1 MQHALFCGLGM
12 ASHRCRP
19 VSSNVRPR
27 IVNVQ
32 SASATSEMN
41 ACAPAG
47 EPSHRNTTCHTFGR
61 SIIARSRQSPSAI
74 RRSRPSAVA
83 VNECARCHR
92 AEGMNSHCQHATGPF
107 RGRPRIATYRSA
119 ACEPLAASILG
130 THRPPRVF
138 FASAVQPTLRV
149 RLPSCQPA
157 GSYPRRG
164 LTRRSS

>member
-1 MQHALFCGLGM
+1 M
-12 ASHRCRP
+12 ASSLPRPGAVCRSRQL
-19 VSSNVRPR
+19 SSNVRPR
-27 IVNVQ
+27 VVRVS
-32 SASATSEMN
+32 SASAGSAMN
-41 ACAPAG
+41 AYAPAG
-47 EPSHRNTTCHTFGR
+47 DPIYRNTTCQTFGR
-61 SIIARSRQSPSAI
+61 SIVARSRQSPSAI

-83 VNECARCHR
+83 VNECARCRR
-92 AEGMNSHCQHATGPF
+92 AEGMNSHCEHAAGPF
-107 RGRPRIATYRSA
+107 RGRPRIATCRSA
-119 ACEPLAASILG
+119 ACEPFATSILG